1 MMIPVS
7 AMLTD
12 VEVPVLPGHGGP
24 VLPLTRSRPVAR
36 HHELGEALECSHGET
51 SAHVSQLKPGRI
63 AGKSGF
69 DQTIMMVS
77 EPLTSEKTWII
88 IKIFAFKFKI
98 SPLR

>member
-1 MMIPVS
+1 MMMIPVP

-36 HHELGEALECSHGET
+36 HHELGEYSHGET